1 MYYKNYFIFFSHAE
15 FGQSI
20 ANALDP
26 KNLEGGSS
34 TLNPDKKVYLDDSEN
49 LQGKHFCI
57 FKNTLLYDR
66 FVFCL
71 KMQCAI

>member
-1 MYYKNYFIFFSHAE
+1 MYYKNYFIFFSHAK
-15 FGQSI
+15 FGQII

-26 KNLEGGSS
+26 ENLEGGSS

-49 LQGKHFCI
+49 LH
-57 FKNTLLYDR
+57 DR